1 MAYYIF
7 LKFLRCLEEFRKNP
21 HVKIPP
27 KSSSTIF
34 QSLAKFKNQIL
45 IRKFFFFPFFAFG
58 PADLA
63 ARQASSAQPATSFPP
78 PSPALAC
85 RPAQAT
91 HLPGPTR
98 PSRSPVP
105 YLQPRPAP
113 PPFRSCAAAPP
124 PPGLP
129 WPPFLPARATPPSFT
144 PWPLLPPSN
153 RALTRRDEPE
163 FTRPLNAT
171 SSPAVT
177 RPHRLGAPPQA
188 L

>member
-1 MAYYIF
+1 MSKFF
-7 LKFLRCLEEFRKNP
+7 LNLLLQ
-21 HVKIPP
+21 
-27 KSSSTIF
+27 IF
-34 QSLAKFKNQIL
+34 QALENSKIQFLFKKIY
-45 IRKFFFFPFFAFG
+45 
-58 PADLA
+58 
-63 ARQASSAQPATSFPP
+63 SSDFSPLGSAGLPTP
-78 PSPALAC
+78 PALAC